1 MFTNVA
7 FEARKTLSGVAAAVV
22 VAIGM
27 VGLDQGHLA
36 AAPAGTIEVGD
47 PMPIEAGMI
56 AMLPEITVTAS
67 RLNDVAQFAM
77 LPEITVT
84 ASRLTDEP
92 ASAQAQVAAAP
103 GALAVAQR
111 AAALVADVGAPAK
124 AGRKV
129 SALLK

>member
-7 FEARKTLSGVAAAVV
+7 FDARKTLSGVAAAVV
-22 VAIGM
+22 VAFGM

-36 AAPAGTIEVGD
+36 AAPAGTIEVGEPVD
-47 PMPIEAGMI
+47 LAAPMV

-67 RLNDVAQFAM
+67 RLDGAAQLAM

-84 ASRLTDEP
+84 ASRLTDESAP
-92 ASAQAQVAAAP
+92 AAAQVAMVP
-103 GALAVAQR
+103 EALAVAQR
-111 AAALVADVGAPAK
+111 AAALVVDGGAPAK

-129 SALLK
+129 GALLK